1 MPLTFARPALAQ
13 AARLAAARVSAT
25 RDRAARL
32 SPARLSIARL
42 PAPLLL
48 AAALLLAAVPMAPA
62 RAAEPA
68 NPIGGVRFDP
78 QVQLGGQPLLLNGTG
93 LRAILFFKGYAA
105 ALYLAQR
112 ASTADA
118 VVAMAGAKRL
128 QMRLLLDVQ
137 AAEFIKAFRVGMERN
152 LPPDEQASLADRA
165 ARFEGLL
172 KPLGEFKKGDAVNLD
187 FVPGQGLL
195 FWLNGRQVGTAIPGE
210 DFYGGLLRVFV
221 GEKVSDDKLRAGLL
235 GKS

>member
-1 MPLTFARPALAQ
+1 MSLRPSPANVAWPLC
-13 AARLAAARVSAT
+13 
-25 RDRAARL
+25 L
-32 SPARLSIARL
+32 SPSAGERRLLSAWGRPRPSLPARL
-42 PAPLLL
+42 PAAVLLT
-48 AAALLLAAVPMAPA
+48 AVLLMASA
-62 RAAEPA
+62 HAAEPT

-118 VVAMAGAKRL
+118 VVAQAGAKRL

-137 AAEFIKAFRVGMERN
+137 AAEFIKAFRVGLERN
-152 LPPDEQASLADRA
+152 MPPDQQAALAERA
-165 ARFEGLL
+165 ARFEALL
-172 KPLGEFKKGDAVNLD
+172 KPLGELKKGDAVNLD

-195 FWLNGRQVGTAIPGE
+195 FWHNGRQVGSAIPGD
-210 DFYGGLLRVFV
+210 DFYGGLLRVFI